1 MLTFHDWKSVDNG
14 QLLNKLQNSRIIVYG
29 FRQKAIDEP
38 GLYLTVERKLNNWED
53 KGYVRKKKKYIYIYF
68 YIYIKLC

>member
-53 KGYVRKKKKYIYIYF
+53 KGYVRKKKNIYIYIF
-68 YIYIKLC
+68 IYI

>member
-1 MLTFHDWKSVDNG
+1 MVTFHDWKSVDNG

-38 GLYLTVERKLNNWED
+38 GLYLTVELKLNNWE
-53 KGYVRKKKKYIYIYF
+53 RKKKKYIMT
-68 YIYIKLC
+68 KDLEGLL